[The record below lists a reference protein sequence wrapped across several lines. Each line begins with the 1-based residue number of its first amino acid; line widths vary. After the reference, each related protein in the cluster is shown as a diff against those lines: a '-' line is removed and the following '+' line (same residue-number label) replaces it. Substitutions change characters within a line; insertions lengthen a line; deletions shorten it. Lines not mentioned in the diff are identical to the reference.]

1 MSAPVFSSEKTNLPK
16 PDLGW
21 PLLPTPD
28 ASGRMH
34 WPDLETSVR
43 QMIEVILRTT
53 PGEQLMRPQF
63 GAGLERLIQEPNNVT
78 TRSRLREAVAAGL
91 RQNERRIIVDQV
103 DVSED
108 NDPNI
113 VNVAIHYRHRNTGAP
128 ASVRASVAVGAS

>member
-1 MSAPVFSSEKTNLPK
+1 MSAPVFSSEKTTLPR

-28 ASGRMH
+28 ASGMMH

-63 GAGLERLIQEPNNVT
+63 GAGLEQLINKPNNVT
-78 TRSRLREAVAAGL
+78 TRSRLRETVASEL
-91 RQNERRIIVDQV
+91 RENERRIIVDQV
-103 DVSED
+103 DVAED
-108 NDPNI
+108 SDPNI
-113 VNVAIHYRHRNTGAP
+113 VNVAIHYRHRNNGAP
-128 ASVRASVAVGAS
+128 GSMRASVTVGAS